1 MNIEVVKFDDLGRG
15 IGYLNNKIIFIPKSV
30 PGDIVNV
37 KITKEKKKYYEGQ
50 ITEIIKYSKKRIS
63 SKCPFFLQCGGC
75 DLMHISLSDT
85 LEYKIAKMNNI
96 FLKNHLNY
104 EIKEIIKS
112 FSPYYYR
119 NKVSLKI
126 DNYQVGYF
134 TSSTHDLIPITKC
147 YLATKE
153 INNLIKDFSLFST
166 KNGNIT
172 IRANYNNDLLIN
184 ITSSNELC
192 NLDKLINK
200 YKIVGIIKNNKLI
213 YGDNYFIEKINDFL
227 FKVSYDAFFQVN
239 PFICSELFNLISK
252 YTTNSLKVLDLYC
265 GVGTLGF
272 VASKNAKQV
281 LGVEINE
288 LAIQDANFNKKLNNI
303 NNINFVCADTKAI
316 LDRITNEFDTI
327 ILDPPRSGINIHVL
341 NKIITEK
348 ISKIIYVSCNPE
360 TLGRDL
366 VMLSKYYS
374 IEEVKLLDM
383 FPNTQHV
390 ESICLLNRR

>member
-63 SKCPFFLQCGGC
+63 PKCPFFLQCGGC

-85 LEYKIAKMNNI
+85 LEYKLAKMNNI

-153 INNLIKDFSLFST
+153 INNLIKDFSLFSI

-252 YTTNSLKVLDLYC
+252 YTSNSLKVLDLYC

-303 NNINFVCADTKAI
+303 NNISFVCADTKVI

-390 ESICLLNRR
+390 ESICLLNRQ

>member
-63 SKCPFFLQCGGC
+63 PKCPFFLQCGGC

-85 LEYKIAKMNNI
+85 LEYKLAKMNNI

-153 INNLIKDFSLFST
+153 INNLIKDFSLFSI

-252 YTTNSLKVLDLYC
+252 YTSNSLKVLDLYC

-303 NNINFVCADTKAI
+303 NNISFVCADTKVI

-341 NKIITEK
+341 DKIITEK

-390 ESICLLNRR
+390 ESICLLNRQ

>member
-63 SKCPFFLQCGGC
+63 PKCPFFLQCGGC

-85 LEYKIAKMNNI
+85 LEYKLAKMNNI

-153 INNLIKDFSLFST
+153 INNLIKDFSLFSI

-192 NLDKLINK
+192 NLNKLINK

-252 YTTNSLKVLDLYC
+252 YTSNSLKVLDLYC

-303 NNINFVCADTKAI
+303 NNISFVCADTKVI

-390 ESICLLNRR
+390 ESICLLNRQ

>member
-252 YTTNSLKVLDLYC
+252 YTTNSLKVLDL
-265 GVGTLGF
+265 LGF

>member
-63 SKCPFFLQCGGC
+63 PKCPFFLQCGGC

-85 LEYKIAKMNNI
+85 LEYKLAKMNNI

-153 INNLIKDFSLFST
+153 INNLIKDFSLFSI

-252 YTTNSLKVLDLYC
+252 YTSNSLKVLDLYC

-303 NNINFVCADTKAI
+303 NNISFVCADTKVI

>member
-252 YTTNSLKVLDLYC
+252 YTNNSLKVLDLYC

>member
-85 LEYKIAKMNNI
+85 LEYKLAKMNNI

-134 TSSTHDLIPITKC
+134 TSSTHNLIPITKC

-153 INNLIKDFSLFST
+153 INNLIKDFSHFSI

-252 YTTNSLKVLDLYC
+252 YTSNSLKVLDLYC

-303 NNINFVCADTKAI
+303 NNISFVCADTKVI

-390 ESICLLNRR
+390 ESICLLNRQ